1 MRRRRGALLL
11 LALTVAT
18 SLAAGCGSD
27 ASEGVAENAGPTS
40 VTLTPGPDGVQEV
53 TVDAS
58 DSYKFTPS
66 TIEVKVGKVRLTMIN
81 NAEQATHSLAF
92 KPGGPEEDIP
102 FLAPGEEDT
111 IDFSVDLPGEYEF
124 FCTFHEALNQR
135 GTLVVKQ

>member
-1 MRRRRGALLL
+1 MRARRGACLL

-18 SLAAGCGSD
+18 SLVAGCGSD
-27 ASEGVAENAGPTS
+27 TSDGVAEDAGPTA

-102 FLAPGEEDT
+102 FLGPGEEDT

-135 GTLVVKQ
+135 GTLVVTQ